1 MLRFFNIPTK
11 QKKMSLDAPR
21 RLPDN
26 YKAERKKGGRTVHR
40 LKEYAKKMLYPP
52 VWCLAVLAAV
62 SAAGLCFIFTAGAD
76 AKPNAA
82 VYILYTLSAY
92 TLLVWCLRAGRLI
105 QKALLKLERF
115 AFFRRYRHDLRF
127 RAEVVLYATLGIN
140 VIYSIYEAC
149 AGIFLRSVWCGTL
162 ACYYIIL
169 SAERFLLVKNIR
181 KEKSAANRWKK
192 YRFCGILLL
201 SLTAPICG
209 MGVLMIQTGEAPH
222 YPGHM
227 IYAAGA
233 YTFYNLAAAGVN
245 VVKYHKRT
253 GAVHAATKMLSLSCA
268 LVSLFSLQSAML
280 AAFGD
285 DATFQFQMNSI
296 TCALLFA
303 ALGGMAVYMIAK
315 GSKQIRRAQ
324 EAGAAEENTP

>member
-1 MLRFFNIPTK
+1 M
-11 QKKMSLDAPR
+11 Q
-21 RLPDN
+21 
-26 YKAERKKGGRTVHR
+26 R
-40 LKEYAKKMLYPP
+40 LKEYAKKALYPP

-62 SAAGLCFIFTAGAD
+62 SGIGLYFVFTTGAD
-76 AKPNAA
+76 AKPNPA

-92 TLLVWCLRAGRLI
+92 TLLILCLRAARLI
-105 QKALLKLERF
+105 QKAFFKLERF

-127 RAEVVLYATLGIN
+127 RAEVVLYGTLAVN
-140 VIYSIYEAC
+140 VIYSVYEAC
-149 AGIFLRSVWCGTL
+149 AGILLHSVWCGTL
-162 ACYYIIL
+162 AYYYIIL
-169 SAERFLLVKNIR
+169 SAERFLLVKNIH
-181 KEKSAANRWKK
+181 KEKNAANNWKK

-201 SLTAPICG
+201 LLTAPVCG
-209 MGVLMIQTGEAPH
+209 MGVLMIQSGEAPH

-233 YTFYNLAAAGVN
+233 YTFYNLAAAGAN
-245 VVKYHKRT
+245 VVRYHKRT

-285 DATFQFQMNSI
+285 DAVFQLRMNSI

-303 ALGGMAVYMIAK
+303 ALAGMAVYMIAK
-315 GSKQIRRAQ
+315 GNKQIRLVK
-324 EAGAAEENTP
+324 E